1 MLEGGRVLLVLL
13 PHINSLVSV
22 VVVRLWKL
30 GRAPPAVPGM
40 LCWNDLA
47 IGAAAWPSLAVL
59 FGDVNNTQ
67 IGYKVGCIISDMKFY
82 YFRFSVILASTN
94 SD

>member
-1 MLEGGRVLLVLL
+1 
-13 PHINSLVSV
+13 
-22 VVVRLWKL
+22 
-30 GRAPPAVPGM
+30 M